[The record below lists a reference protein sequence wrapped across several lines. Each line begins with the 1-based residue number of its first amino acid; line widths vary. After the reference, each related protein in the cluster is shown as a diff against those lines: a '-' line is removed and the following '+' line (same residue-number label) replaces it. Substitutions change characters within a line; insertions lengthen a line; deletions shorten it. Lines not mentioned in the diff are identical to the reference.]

1 MVASF
6 DCRSPYDPAA
16 YAAAA
21 LEERLEETR
30 VVYAN
35 VFFGVGVGAAA
46 RGGTKDAK
54 GSAGIAGLGWVLE
67 ATRWRSAGVAEVH
80 ASGCADGPH
89 AAAGGEGKTCWRGR
103 GRDPGENMK

>member
-1 MVASF
+1 MG
-6 DCRSPYDPAA
+6 AA
-16 YAAAA
+16 
-21 LEERLEETR
+21 
-30 VVYAN
+30 V
-35 VFFGVGVGAAA
+35 GVGVGAAA

-89 AAAGGEGKTCWRGR
+89 AAAGGGGKTYWRGR